1 MANKILLTGA
11 TGFIGNHVL
20 QNLQQTN
27 ADITAII
34 RPNTAKSR
42 LKNFD
47 NSVQKV
53 EIDLCNIPALR
64 AFLEANSFDAIIH
77 IGALRGGRKATRKTY
92 RLANIDAS
100 EQLMINS
107 IKNDS
112 KFIFCSSVGVF
123 GAIPC
128 ELPANNYTKR
138 QEDNFYHLTKIQS
151 EKLLQKYVLQGLKG
165 AIIRPAITYG
175 IGDYG
180 FPYTLIKLIDR
191 KLLRLPDHDVT
202 IHLTNVNTLAQA
214 FQKLMETDYIPGS
227 AFNVADPKPVKL
239 HDLADF
245 ISREIH
251 KKRFNDKYI
260 IKSKWFELGEKI
272 SISLKNELWTARFQ
286 LISKSWYYDVEDA
299 YKTLSL
305 KNGSTIPD
313 IKVVIEWYLK
323 QNRIM
328 KKKRK
333 K

>member
-11 TGFIGNHVL
+11 TGFIGNQVL
-20 QNLQQTN
+20 QNLQQTGT
-27 ADITAII
+27 DITALI

-47 NSVQKV
+47 NSVQIV
-53 EIDLCNIPALR
+53 EIDLCNIPELR
-64 AFLEANSFDAIIH
+64 KFLDANSFDTIIH
-77 IGALRGGRKATRKTY
+77 IGALRGGRKASRKKY
-92 RLANIDAS
+92 HLANVDAS

-107 IKNDS
+107 MQNNS

-128 ELPANNYTKR
+128 ELPANNYTKK

-151 EKLLQKYVLQGLKG
+151 EKLLQKYVLHGLNG

-180 FPYTLIKLIDR
+180 FPYTLIKLIDK

-202 IHLTNVNTLAQA
+202 IHLTNVHILAQA
-214 FQKLMETDYIPGS
+214 FQKLMEIDFLPGS

-251 KKRFNDKYI
+251 NKRFSDRYI
-260 IKSKWFELGEKI
+260 IKSKWFELGERI
-272 SISLKNELWTARFQ
+272 SLSLKNELWTARFH
-286 LISKSWYYDVEDA
+286 LISKSWYYDVEEA
-299 YKTLSL
+299 YKILNL
-305 KNGSTIPD
+305 KKVSTIPD
-313 IKVVIEWYLK
+313 IKFVIDWYLNK
-323 QNRIM
+323 N
-328 KKKRK
+328 KKKRGK
-333 K
+333 